1 MAIEDYFVF
10 GWSNA
15 HAKTVGQKAWVFPAA
30 DVTVTP
36 TAAFLALAPEAAGG
50 GGGLVTLPSREGKA
64 LTIASRQLGDPIW
77 QWSQKQGVELPLA
90 DARAWAAAAILAAAP
105 AVKKACLGERG
116 RAALGYAGRGW
127 AVFPLHTPLMTGVGQ
142 GQQITCSC
150 GHPDCPDTGKHPRT
164 KHGLKDATTDENTI
178 IEWWWESPD
187 ANIGSATGRRSGIA
201 AIDEDPR
208 HGGDVELARLEGAH
222 GALPATP
229 EQLTG
234 GGGRHIVFAGLGVRA
249 ASSPLA
255 SN

>member
-1 MAIEDYFVF
+1 
-10 GWSNA
+10 
-15 HAKTVGQKAWVFPAA
+15 
-30 DVTVTP
+30 
-36 TAAFLALAPEAAGG
+36 
-50 GGGLVTLPSREGKA
+50 
-64 LTIASRQLGDPIW
+64 
-77 QWSQKQGVELPLA
+77 
-90 DARAWAAAAILAAAP
+90 
-105 AVKKACLGERG
+105 
-116 RAALGYAGRGW
+116 
-127 AVFPLHTPLMTGVGQ
+127 MTGVGQ

-164 KHGLKDATTDENTI
+164 KHGLKDATTDE
-178 IEWWWESPD
+178 
-187 ANIGSATGRRSGIA
+187 NIGSATGRRSGIA